1 VRERTIRIIAT
12 RHGSGGR
19 AIEDI
24 GRWIGDVGDGKLW
37 LGGAGFPA
45 WEARANAGE
54 IWGISFVTIFHNFD
68 DWSLMI

>member
-24 GRWIGDVGDGKLW
+24 GRWIGDVGDGKLVASAERVSPHGK
-37 LGGAGFPA
+37 LEPMQVIDFGDFI
-45 WEARANAGE
+45 R
-54 IWGISFVTIFHNFD
+54 D
-68 DWSLMI
+68 DFS